1 MTRYLIYGESDR
13 KPIRKTKHKNDALLF
28 ASDFRNLQRHGC
40 MTVIRED
47 DDGNRQRWNSEI
59 SAWENSEEIL

>member
-13 KPIRKTKHKNDALLF
+13 KPIRKTKHENDALLF

-59 SAWENSEEIL
+59 SAWESSEEII